1 MSTVKKILDRL
12 SGVKETASGWTAL
25 CPAHEDRRPSLS
37 ISEGE
42 GGRVL
47 VKCHRGCSTKEI
59 VDALRLEERDLFD
72 DSARRTP
79 TPTKASAKKAS
90 TPKAEKKAGKTYAT
104 ADEAQKAYERTLGPS
119 DRVHCPSPKRYAYR
133 DESGRE
139 IGRVLRWEYASG
151 KKEIRPISLYTDGW
165 RQEHMPTPRR
175 LYAVEA
181 IRAFPTARC
190 FVVEGENKVAAA
202 ARLNVVATTSVGGS
216 SSAKQ
221 SDWSPLAGRDVV
233 ILPDADEP
241 GRKYAAEVAE
251 ILLAL
256 DPPAVV
262 RIVDLA
268 PDRDDG
274 YDVADMVKG
283 CNPLSRDHE
292 ALGQKIERLVDKTE
306 PLAARPSTIKA
317 NCQSEERSSLV
328 KASAAGGSEEVT
340 TPVDAYAPFPVD
352 ALPEPLKAFVEEASA
367 AIGVDPAY
375 IGVPLLPIVGAAIGT
390 TLRLE
395 LRDDGYSVP
404 AIVWAAIVGSS
415 GSGKSPALRAAL
427 AASREHDR
435 ELRQESKEIRREHE
449 AEVDLY
455 EASAAA
461 WRKQHAS
468 GKSTEPPPERP
479 EPPRG
484 RRALVVDATT
494 EALAERL
501 ADNGRGLLLARDE
514 LSGWLG
520 SLNRYSRTGASADE
534 AFFLS
539 AYDGESHSIDRRT
552 GDRREI
558 DVPLAALWIVGGIQ
572 AGVLQRGLT
581 AERREAGLLARFLLT
596 SPPARAAEWTEAEVS
611 FATRQAYAELIAGLY
626 RHEHEIDDQGREKP
640 RLLRL
645 DADAKKAYVAFFNR
659 TSAELFELP
668 EGDLKAALSKLRET
682 AARIALILHAA
693 KAEAERRVD
702 LNVVDADSM
711 SRAIRLA
718 EWLRVETRRSYRLL
732 GQTSEERAEQS
743 ADDKLL
749 SWIGRQAEPVTPRD
763 VVTGCRWIETADDAE
778 AALRRF
784 VDAGRGRW
792 EDRPP
797 GERGGRP
804 TRHFVLDRQA
814 ATSTPEASSR
824 PVVSAQLHET
834 RPKQG
839 FANADTADD
848 PQTRGVVEL

>member
-1 MSTVKKILDRL
+1 MSTATKILERL
-12 SGVKETASGWTAL
+12 SGVKETKKGWEAL
-25 CPAHEDRRPSLS
+25 CPAHDDSKPSLG
-37 ISEGE
+37 ISEGAD
-42 GGRVL
+42 GRVL
-47 VKCHRGCSTKEI
+47 VNCRAGCQHKEI
-59 VDALRLEERDLFD
+59 VAALGLEERDLFD
-72 DSARRTP
+72 DSTRRLP
-79 TPTKASAKKAS
+79 PPPKASANKPS
-90 TPKAEKKAGKTYAT
+90 TPKVEKKVGKAYPT
-104 ADEAQKAYERTLGPS
+104 ADAAQAAYERS
-119 DRVHCPSPKRYAYR
+119 
-133 DESGRE
+133 
-139 IGRVLRWEYASG
+139 IGRKAARVWEY
-151 KKEIRPISLYTDGW
+151 
-165 RQEHMPTPRR
+165 
-175 LYAVEA
+175 
-181 IRAFPTARC
+181 
-190 FVVEGENKVAAA
+190 VVEGEIVGLTLRWDKANGEKDTIRPVSRHADGWRLEHMTTPRPIMELDDLRGHRRERGRVWIAEGEKKVVALQSLGLAP
-202 ARLNVVATTSVGGS
+202 ATTSAGGA
-216 SSAKQ
+216 SSARQ
-221 SDWSPLAGRDVV
+221 SDWSPLAGHDVV
-233 ILPDADEP
+233 ILPDADDP
-241 GRKYAAEVAE
+241 GRQYAAVVAE
-251 ILLAL
+251 ILQAL

-268 PDRDDG
+268 PGRDDKS
-274 YDVADMVKG
+274 DVADMVDDCGGGEQELKE
-283 CNPLSRDHE
+283 LKE
-292 ALGQKIERLVDKTE
+292 KIERLADETE
-306 PLAARPSTIKA
+306 PLSARPA
-317 NCQSEERSSLV
+317 AAVARSSTRPKV
-328 KASAAGGSEEVT
+328 AEYE
-340 TPVDAYAPFPVD
+340 PFPAD

-415 GSGKSPALRAAL
+415 GSGKSPALRATL

-435 ELRQESKEIRREHE
+435 ELRQEAAEIRREHE

-468 GKSTEPPPERP
+468 GKSTEPPPTRP

-539 AYDGESHSIDRRT
+539 AYDGEPHSIDRRT

-581 AERREAGLLARFLLT
+581 AERREAGLLARILLT
-596 SPPARAAEWTEAEVS
+596 SPPARAATWTEAEVS

-626 RHEHEIDDQGREKP
+626 RHEHEIDEQGREKP

-693 KAEAERRVD
+693 KAEADRQVD

-732 GQTSEERAEQS
+732 GQTIEERAERS
-743 ADDKLL
+743 ADEKLL
-749 SWIGRQAEPVTPRD
+749 SWVGRQGGAVTPRD
-763 VVTGCRWIETADDAE
+763 VLTGCRWIETADEAE
-778 AALRRF
+778 AALTRL
-784 VDAGRGRW
+784 VEAGRGRW

-797 GERGGRP
+797 GDKGGRP
-804 TRHFVLDRQA
+804 TRHFALVA
-814 ATSTPEASSR
+814 
-824 PVVSAQLHET
+824 SAQPST
-834 RPKQG
+834 VRPKQG
-839 FANADTADD
+839 FADADTADSAAGEIID
-848 PQTRGVVEL
+848 L

>member
-1 MSTVKKILDRL
+1 MSEATQRILKLL
-12 SGVKETASGWTAL
+12 SDVKESRGGWMAR
-25 CPAHEDRRPSLS
+25 CPWHDDTRPSLS
-37 ISEGE
+37 ISTGE
-42 GGRVL
+42 DGRVL
-47 VKCHRGCSTKEI
+47 LKCHSGCTTKAI
-59 VDALRLEERDLFD
+59 VDALGLSERDLFD
-72 DSARRTP
+72 DSTRRTP
-79 TPTKASAKKAS
+79 TPTKASTKKAS
-90 TPKAEKKAGKTYAT
+90 TPKAEKKVG
-104 ADEAQKAYERTLGPS
+104 KAYVSADAAREAYRQTLG
-119 DRVHCPSPKRYAYR
+119 SPTTSWDYEL
-133 DESGRE
+133 DGRLV
-139 IGRVLRWEYASG
+139 GRVFRWDLPGG
-151 KKEIRPISLYTDGW
+151 KKAIRPISLHADGW
-165 RQEHMPTPRR
+165 RLEQMPTPRPLFNLSEVPAPGGR
-175 LYAVEA
+175 VYAVE
-181 IRAFPTARC
+181 
-190 FVVEGENKVAAA
+190 GEKCVDALTN
-202 ARLNVVATTSVGGS
+202 LGLLATTSAGGS

-221 SDWSPLAGRDVV
+221 SDWTPLAGRDVV
-233 ILPDADEP
+233 ILPDADAP
-241 GRKYAAEVAE
+241 GRKYAAAVAE

-256 DPPAVV
+256 NPPATV
-262 RIVDLA
+262 RIVELDGLEPGGDVYDLWTWRHPA
-268 PDRDDG
+268 
-274 YDVADMVKG
+274 
-283 CNPLSRDHE
+283 SRQE
-292 ALGQKIERLVDKTE
+292 LRELIERRADEAE
-306 PLAARPSTIKA
+306 PLASRPAKA
-317 NCQSEERSSLV
+317 ATTSSAETK
-328 KASAAGGSEEVT
+328 KASA
-340 TPVDAYAPFPVD
+340 PVDAYEAFPVD
-352 ALPEPLKAFVEEASA
+352 ALPEPLAAFVSEAAA

-375 IGVPLLPIVGAAIGT
+375 VGLPLLPIVGAAIGT
-390 TLRLE
+390 ALRLE

-415 GSGKSPALRAAL
+415 GSGKSPALRAVL
-427 AASREHDR
+427 AATRAHDR
-435 ELRQESKEIRREHE
+435 DLRQEAAEIRREHE
-449 AEVDLY
+449 ASVEVY
-455 EASAAA
+455 EAAAAA
-461 WRKQHAS
+461 WRKAQAS
-468 GKSTEPPPERP
+468 GRSTEPPPIRP
-479 EPPRG
+479 ELPRG

-501 ADNGRGLLLARDE
+501 ADNSRGLLLARDE

-581 AERREAGLLARFLLT
+581 AERREAGLMARFLLA

-626 RHEHEIDDQGREKP
+626 RHEHEIDEKGREKP

-668 EGDLKAALSKLRET
+668 DGDLKAALSKLRET

-718 EWLRVETRRSYRLL
+718 EWLKVETRRMYRFL
-732 GQTSEERAEQS
+732 GETSDERAERTG
-743 ADDKLL
+743 DEKLL
-749 SWIGRQAEPVTPRD
+749 VWIDRHAGPVTARD

-778 AALRRF
+778 AALRRL

-792 EDRPP
+792 IDKPP

-804 TRHFVLDRQA
+804 TRLFVLDRQEA
-814 ATSTPEASSR
+814 A
-824 PVVSAQLHET
+824 SAQLRQT
-834 RPKQG
+834 RERSSFG
-839 FANADTADD
+839 NADSADA
-848 PQTRGVVEL
+848 PPAKGGVVDL